1 MDTPAFLNDTLW
13 AGKIFNGDWI
23 AADGG
28 THPII
33 EPATGLQLG
42 STGKANAQDV
52 ARAAIA
58 ARAAQRA
65 WAATDSVSYTHLTL
79 PTSDLV

>member
-28 THPII
+28 THPIT
-33 EPATGLQLG
+33 EPATGQQLG
-42 STGKANAQDV
+42 STG
-52 ARAAIA
+52 
-58 ARAAQRA
+58 
-65 WAATDSVSYTHLTL
+65 TVSYTHLTL
-79 PTSDLV
+79 PTTPYV